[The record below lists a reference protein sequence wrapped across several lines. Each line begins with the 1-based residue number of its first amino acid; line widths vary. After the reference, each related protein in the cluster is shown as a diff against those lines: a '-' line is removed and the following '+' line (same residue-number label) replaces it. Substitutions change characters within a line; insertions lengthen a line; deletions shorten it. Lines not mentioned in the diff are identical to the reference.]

1 MVPSAIQRN
10 TSSMVKKMQKR
21 YCITWKLGGMES
33 VKYAAAYWTS
43 TPTAT
48 ELPTISAATAFSKRL
63 LLTTDFR
70 RPGRC
75 SDLVLFSP
83 KRYFLRFRWATSVA
97 ISLLRFRA
105 ICWLLVPAAVV
116 PESAAFT
123 LSPKL
128 QRRGAEAREAGAGT
142 PPDSSAGSFPATS
155 GATAGESAGTS
166 SGASVSSLMSRI
178 RARLQAASAVLRVSL
193 SDMSHDVRRLP
204 RRAMADWRSSWDSML
219 GGSALMTV
227 TVPLTC
233 SLRPCPF
240 VREQDV
246 ASPRASSVH
255 CD

>member
-128 QRRGAEAREAGAGT
+128 QRRGAEAREAGT
-142 PPDSSAGSFPATS
+142 PEAGSEAAAALPQTPAAEHPS
-155 GATAGESAGTS
+155 GGQAHSESSDSLVRDLWDIGFSGDAGQEPDTVEVAGRPS
-166 SGASVSSLMSRI
+166 EFSE
-178 RARLQAASAVLRVSL
+178 
-193 SDMSHDVRRLP
+193 LP
-204 RRAMADWRSSWDSML
+204 
-219 GGSALMTV
+219 
-227 TVPLTC
+227 
-233 SLRPCPF
+233 
-240 VREQDV
+240 
-246 ASPRASSVH
+246 
-255 CD
+255 